1 MVCLPLQMLELVRAD
16 AEQLVSGVSGV
27 AHTAQRI
34 GSRVRHLDH
43 IYSNMQATLD
53 LINLILDRTNCV
65 TGVQAAMA
73 SEDYDQAASYIS
85 KFLELEQQLSA
96 AAQGMDTGQ
105 VEEQRQVR
113 GCGGA
118 EMCSVRAC
126 GCNPVAAC

>member
-1 MVCLPLQMLELVRAD
+1 MLELVRAD

-126 GCNPVAAC
+126 NPVAAC